1 MLHYSITVVFMF
13 IYILWLIYA
22 NSFSKIFYCIFCF
35 NWKTGQSK
43 GYGVQLQA
51 WMIFIFFVYFYF
63 LHFPLLFIFKAI
75 NIINFLFLFVRI
87 FILQIVSF
95 FNLSYFIS
103 LKKNLSYFFFLS
115 SYNNV
120 YFLFFIGERI
130 YVIFFIT
137 FHFYYEIFMLFHNYI
152 CFFLSLSTQLN
163 RKKEV
168 FFLAIFLPI
177 FYSTKQLKKLSLL
190 LNFFLSQGHVGYIQW
205 MKSLPYAWFTTPLL
219 SIFQI
224 ISYHKQDIR

>member
-1 MLHYSITVVFMF
+1 MGSTTLIIFPSLLQKKLLRTTKKTFHRQYCSHFLALKLVAPLLDHCSVYV
-13 IYILWLIYA
+13 YILWLIYA

-35 NWKTGQSK
+35 NWKMGQSK

-103 LKKNLSYFFFLS
+103 LKNKTYLTFFSFEL
-115 SYNNV
+115 
-120 YFLFFIGERI
+120 
-130 YVIFFIT
+130 
-137 FHFYYEIFMLFHNYI
+137 
-152 CFFLSLSTQLN
+152 
-163 RKKEV
+163 
-168 FFLAIFLPI
+168 
-177 FYSTKQLKKLSLL
+177 
-190 LNFFLSQGHVGYIQW
+190 
-205 MKSLPYAWFTTPLL
+205 
-219 SIFQI
+219 
-224 ISYHKQDIR
+224 

>member
-1 MLHYSITVVFMF
+1 MGSTTLIIFPSLLQKKLLRTTKKTFHRQYCSHFLALKLVAPLLDHCSVYV
-13 IYILWLIYA
+13 YILWLIYA

-130 YVIFFIT
+130 YVIFLSHFIFIMRYSCYST
-137 FHFYYEIFMLFHNYI
+137 IIYV
-152 CFFLSLSTQLN
+152 FLSH
-163 RKKEV
+163 
-168 FFLAIFLPI
+168 FLH
-177 FYSTKQLKKLSLL
+177 
-190 LNFFLSQGHVGYIQW
+190 N
-205 MKSLPYAWFTTPLL
+205 
-219 SIFQI
+219 
-224 ISYHKQDIR
+224 